1 MNVDDITTIAAAAKE
16 AGLPVK
22 DVSTNLLDEPTKEFG
37 GGLGSMI
44 NVVFFPFHFLKAKG
58 EVALEKIEVL
68 KKEIQNGVSR
78 VPDKNKVD
86 PQLSIVGPALEATK
100 YHVEHDEI
108 RKLIVNLIVA
118 SINVEKQEMLH
129 PSFPEIVK
137 QLSPFDV
144 KVLRNL
150 VEDLRMPFASII
162 AVKDKTSRHQFSPIP
177 IFTVITNYLMPFPDL
192 TLDNLTQYESAI
204 ENLIRLS
211 IIETSQSDSHTNEG
225 YYDRLETH
233 PILKET
239 EEFLRMNNDRS
250 FDDYVFEYRKGSWS
264 FTQLGKMFINCC
276 MHDSESDQ

>member
-1 MNVDDITTIAAAAKE
+1 MNVDNITALSAAAKE

-22 DVSTNLLDEPTKEFG
+22 DVATNLLDEPTKEFG
-37 GGLGSMI
+37 SGLGSMI
-44 NVVFFPFHFLKAKG
+44 NVVFYPFHFLKAKG

-68 KKEIQNGVSR
+68 KKEIQNGISR

-150 VEDLRMPFASII
+150 VEDQRIPFASII
-162 AVKDKTSRHQFSPIP
+162 AVKNAKSPIRFSSAS

-192 TLDNLTQYESAI
+192 TLDNSSQYESAV

-211 IIETSQSDSHTNEG
+211 IIEISQSDTHADEG

-239 EEFLRMNNDRS
+239 EDFLRLNNNRP

-276 MHDSESDQ
+276 MYDSESEQ